1 MALLLMLNQT
11 LMMTSFN
18 TVTYPLLPEEPKV
31 ALLDAD
37 ILVYRVGFASEDEEE
52 KIALARVTEFVTDTV
67 YFDLDCEDYEAWIT
81 GPDNFRFDVAVT
93 APYKGNRKAPK
104 PKHYD
109 SIRLHL
115 QAMGA
120 ELTLGYEADDAI
132 CIRATEL
139 KDKCWIV
146 SLDKDLDQIQGW
158 HYNFVRREKY
168 YITEAEGL
176 KRFYKQ
182 ILTGDRV
189 DNIIGLRGIGPVKA
203 DKILADKHTALEMYN
218 ECVEQYKGDTV
229 RVLEN
234 ARLLHLLRY
243 QGEVW
248 QPPAKE

>member
-11 LMMTSFN
+11 LMMTSSN
-18 TVTYPLLPEEPKV
+18 IVSSLPEEPKV

-52 KIALARVTEFVTDTV
+52 KIAVARVTEFVTDTV

-109 SIRLHL
+109 AIRLHL

-182 ILTGDRV
+182 ILIGDRV

-218 ECVEQYKGDTV
+218 ECVEQYKGDTA

>member
-18 TVTYPLLPEEPKV
+18 TVTYPLLPEEPKL

-132 CIRATEL
+132 CIRAIEL

-182 ILTGDRV
+182 ILIGDRV

-218 ECVEQYKGDTV
+218 ECVEQYKGDTA

>member
-1 MALLLMLNQT
+1 MLMLDQT
-11 LMMTSFN
+11 LTMTSSN
-18 TVTYPLLPEEPKV
+18 VTFSLPEEPKL

-52 KIALARVTEFVTDTV
+52 HIALARVTEFVTDTV

-81 GPDNFRFDVAVT
+81 GPNNFRLDVAIT
-93 APYKGNRKAPK
+93 APYKGTRKAPK
-104 PKHYD
+104 PKHYEA
-109 SIRLHL
+109 IRDHL
-115 QAMGA
+115 QRLGA
-120 ELTLGYEADDAI
+120 VKTDGYEADDAI
-132 CIRATEL
+132 CIRANEL

-176 KRFYKQ
+176 KKFYKQ

-189 DNIIGLRGIGPVKA
+189 DNIIGIRGIGPVKA

-218 ECVEQYKGDTV
+218 ECIKQYQGDAD

-234 ARLLHLLRY
+234 AKLLHLLRCE
-243 QGEVW
+243 GEVW
-248 QPPAKE
+248 QPPSAKE